1 MFLGFPMSR
10 LLPWLTSRRVLR
22 PLFLT
27 VMLSLLF
34 PVVAAELLNNESI
47 KDMARMGL
55 RDDIVLAKIKAGP
68 TRFDT
73 RTEALADLQKAN
85 ISSAVIS
92 AMIEAGSPPAA
103 PAVAASPFVLPG
115 HATTSGSESQF
126 YAGPEDRLHRIEAV
140 KVTREFSRRKAW
152 IPYYGAFAQPEV
164 FVFLSGA
171 TAQNAVDGADQ
182 VFRTSLDPLHL
193 RLVHLGLHKR
203 RKDRFIVF
211 QGSHSDR
218 EIQFDTARD
227 DTGLYTL
234 TPRQALPSGEYAFLY
249 NPNSSA
255 GGFWSLFAQESGT
268 AFAFDFSAR

>member
-1 MFLGFPMSR
+1 MHVVFPFSLFMSR
-10 LLPWLTSRRVLR
+10 LVRRAPFLAVILSAVLLPVA
-22 PLFLT
+22 
-27 VMLSLLF
+27 
-34 PVVAAELLNNESI
+34 AAELLDNESI

-92 AMIEAGSPPAA
+92 AMIESGSTPAQP

-126 YAGPEDRLHRIEAV
+126 YVGPDDQLHRIEAV

-164 FVFLSGA
+164 FVFLSGS
-171 TAQNAVDGADQ
+171 TSQNAVDGAGQ
-182 VFRTSLDPLHL
+182 MFRTSLDPLHL

-218 EIQFDTARD
+218 EIQFDTTRD
-227 DTGLYTL
+227 NTGLYVL
-234 TPRQALPSGEYAFLY
+234 SPRQALPAGEYAFLY